1 MSAVKRHAMAVAT
14 AAMASLARG
23 GRCTTATSMQMWAP
37 RRAAMLPPM
46 NTSQTIEYRTTSSVQ
61 EKE

>member
-1 MSAVKRHAMAVAT
+1 MM
-14 AAMASLARG
+14 
-23 GRCTTATSMQMWAP
+23 SMQMCAP

-61 EKE
+61 AKE

>member
-1 MSAVKRHAMAVAT
+1 MSSVNRQAIAVAS
-14 AAMASLARG
+14 AAMNSFARG
-23 GRCTTATSMQMWAP
+23 GRYTTMMSMQMCAP

-61 EKE
+61 AKE